1 MTLPFAPDAARPQVS
16 GIAADPS
23 ADVRGVMRLI
33 EYRLDD
39 ILAAIP
45 ARSRPHFAE
54 ALLRVALHGLDTA
67 GSPRLRRTLL
77 ARLA

>member
-1 MTLPFAPDAARPQVS
+1 MTLPFAHDTARLGLS
-16 GIAADPS
+16 GIASDPS

-33 EYRLDD
+33 EDRLDD
-39 ILAAIP
+39 ILAAVP

-54 ALLRVALHGLDTA
+54 ALLRVTLQGLDT
-67 GSPRLRRTLL
+67 GSALRLRRTLL